1 MFDILKILITALVT
15 LVFTGII
22 GNKILIKYQRD
33 NWLYQQKFQNNEK
46 DLKEFEKIINEI
58 SLLVSARIFR
68 MRIYIRE
75 KISDNGIVSDNTRN
89 GYIKVKEE
97 WNEKINSFYY
107 FFYIHDSSDL
117 SLYLER
123 EIQRIFVDVHNDM
136 RNLDVKRLKKGN
148 TSSRMDLLSN
158 KSNELMKMMDKRKN
172 EKRSMIYD
180 EAKIYFTKDTL
191 NEFST
196 FFLIKA
202 LFYRFPKSH
211 SISRPPFSSDIPS
224 GRLH

>member
-75 KISDNGIVSDNTRN
+75 KISDNGIVSDN
-89 GYIKVKEE
+89 
-97 WNEKINSFYY
+97 SFYY

-148 TSSRMDLLSN
+148 ASSRMDLLSN